1 MHINRIN
8 FLHLYN
14 LTTFNISMKKITL
27 FDKNFKTYIPY
38 KQVEEVIDKV
48 AEKVNED
55 YGGCEDIPVLL
66 CVMNGSLM
74 FTAELMKRL
83 DFNCEL
89 ASIKVSSYVGTQS
102 VGEVSVKQSMCADVK
117 GRRVIIVEDIVDT
130 GTTMLALTKY
140 LKDLGASDV
149 KICTLFYKPEAHKH
163 KDELPIDY
171 IAMDIQNQFIVG
183 FGLDYNELGRNYKD
197 IYILDEE

>member
-1 MHINRIN
+1 MHINRIK

-14 LTTFNISMKKITL
+14 LTTLNISMKRITL
-27 FDKNFKTYIPY
+27 FDKTFKTYIPY
-38 KQVEEVIDKV
+38 EQVEEVIDKV
-48 AEKVNED
+48 AEQVNED
-55 YGGCEDIPVLL
+55 YRGCEDIPVLL

-102 VGEVSVKQSMCADVK
+102 VGEVSVKQAMCADVK

-149 KICTLFYKPEAHKH
+149 KICTLFYKPEA
-163 KDELPIDY
+163 
-171 IAMDIQNQFIVG
+171 
-183 FGLDYNELGRNYKD
+183 YK
-197 IYILDEE
+197 ILKVLCLLLQSTLRIL